1 MDTQATQLRPS
12 RPTVLGSV
20 STLGAALPFL
30 ALLVVGVLFPLFGGG
45 YWGVI
50 ATRACVYWVLVS
62 GLNLVVGFAGQIAI
76 GWVALLTLGAY
87 TTSVLAAGNVMP
99 ALPPYL
105 ALAIAAVVGAIFGL
119 IIGLPALRLR
129 TFYFAI
135 TTLGF
140 ATIVT
145 QVALAWQSVTGGGV
159 GVAGPIFPE
168 PFASQ
173 WGFYYFCFGLA
184 AICTWTTA
192 NIAASRFGRALTAIR
207 DAEVAAEASGI
218 AKPALLGAVFLF
230 SGAVAAV
237 AGGLFA
243 ALQSYITPDAFTL
256 DLSVLFFIAILIGG
270 RGSILGPLLG
280 TILLTVLPEFAAPL
294 VAWSTFLYAALL
306 LVIVLVI
313 PGGIAE
319 LLDFK
324 NRRPLESDRAIIPRP
339 DLLDRLLGTTP
350 NAGAL
355 TLQQVALSFGGV
367 QAIDGLDLEIRPG
380 QVHGLIGPNGS
391 GKTTTL
397 NVISGYYAPQRG
409 AVRLNDAA
417 MPVLARHQRARM
429 RIARTFQT
437 PRIVGSASVLQNV
450 MIGGTIDGEGT
461 FVESLLSLPRHRRDE
476 AMLRDT
482 AMLAL
487 AAVGLER
494 LAQVRA
500 DRLQHSE
507 LRFTE
512 IARALMLRPAF
523 LLLDEPAAG
532 LSAEEIARLSALL
545 LAIARAGTGVLLVEH
560 HPDLIFDICH
570 YVTVLNLGMPIS
582 EPDPLLDVAGLS
594 SGYGKIG
601 VLRGVDL
608 NVGAGEV
615 VALLGP
621 NGAGKTTL
629 LRAVSGLLPWSGSVR
644 FAGRDLAGFSPRE
657 TVRCG
662 LAHVVE
668 GHRVFTQLSV
678 LDNLLLAAYDLPRGE
693 RAVRVEEVFGLFP
706 EIAAKRHERAA
717 ALSGGQQQILAV
729 AQGLVRRPRLLMLDE
744 PSAGLS
750 PVLVDRVLVVVQR
763 LREAGT
769 AVLLVEQL
777 IEKAL
782 ALADR
787 VYALARGSIVLEA
800 KTGEADLPLRL
811 QHAYMATGSFHT

>member
-1 MDTQATQLRPS
+1 METPATQTLPS
-12 RPTVLGSV
+12 RAKMLGSA
-20 STLGAALPFL
+20 SAFGAALPFL
-30 ALLVVGVLFPLFGGG
+30 ALLLVGVSFPLFGGG

-50 ATRACVYWVLVS
+50 ATRACIYWVLVS

-87 TTSVLAAGNVMP
+87 ATSVLTAGNLTP
-99 ALPPYL
+99 PFPPYL
-105 ALAIAAVVGAIFGL
+105 ALAVAAAVGAIFGL

-168 PFASQ
+168 PFSSL

-184 AICTWTTA
+184 AICTWMTA
-192 NIAASRFGRALTAIR
+192 NVAASRFGRALTAIR

-218 AKPALLGAVFLF
+218 SKPALLGAVFMF

-256 DLSVLFFIAILIGG
+256 DLSILFFIAILIGG

-280 TILLTVLPEFAAPL
+280 TILLTALPEFAAPL
-294 VAWSTFLYAALL
+294 VAWSTFLYAVLL
-306 LVIVLVI
+306 LVIVLAI

-319 LLDFK
+319 ILDFK
-324 NRRPLESDRAIIPRP
+324 NRRPLESERAIIPRP
-339 DLLDRLLGTTP
+339 DLIERLLGALP
-350 NAGAL
+350 DAGAL
-355 TLQQVALSFGGV
+355 TLEQVALSFGGV
-367 QAIDGLDLEIRPG
+367 CAIDGLDLEIRSG

-409 AVRLNDAA
+409 AVSLNGAA
-417 MPVLARHQRARM
+417 LPVFARHRRAHM

-437 PRIVGSASVLQNV
+437 PRIVGSASVLENV
-450 MIGGTIDGEGT
+450 MIGGTVDGEGT

-476 AMLRDT
+476 VMLRDT

-487 AAVGLER
+487 AAVGLDR
-494 LAQVRA
+494 LAAVRA

-512 IARALMLRPAF
+512 IARALMLRPSF

-532 LSAEEIARLSALL
+532 LSADEIGRLGGLL

-560 HPDLIFDICH
+560 HPDLIFDTCH
-570 YVTVLNLGMPIS
+570 RVTVLNLGRM
-582 EPDPLLDVAGLS
+582 LAAGTPAEIRS
-594 SGYGKIG
+594 H
-601 VLRGVDL
+601 R
-608 NVGAGEV
+608 EV
-615 VALLGP
+615 VNAYLG
-621 NGAGKTTL
+621 G
-629 LRAVSGLLPWSGSVR
+629 
-644 FAGRDLAGFSPRE
+644 
-657 TVRCG
+657 
-662 LAHVVE
+662 
-668 GHRVFTQLSV
+668 
-678 LDNLLLAAYDLPRGE
+678 
-693 RAVRVEEVFGLFP
+693 
-706 EIAAKRHERAA
+706 
-717 ALSGGQQQILAV
+717 
-729 AQGLVRRPRLLMLDE
+729 
-744 PSAGLS
+744 
-750 PVLVDRVLVVVQR
+750 
-763 LREAGT
+763 
-769 AVLLVEQL
+769 
-777 IEKAL
+777 
-782 ALADR
+782 
-787 VYALARGSIVLEA
+787 
-800 KTGEADLPLRL
+800 
-811 QHAYMATGSFHT
+811 